1 MIVAESVHPILQRTK
16 NPSLDPVA
24 LSVFLRTGLFLGDD
38 TPFLGVRQLGPNS
51 VLTWSPL
58 DGLHVRQGPRP
69 AGALQSGIG
78 RTQAVKK
85 YAELFQ
91 EAVTQAVFAGEMGR
105 LVVPL
110 SGGRDS
116 RHIAYALH
124 KAGITPVTYATAMH
138 QPWRADED
146 ARVAKLVC
154 EALGVPH
161 VVIPQPRFRLKNC
174 VVAPR
179 ETGFLTDEL
188 AWLLPFRDWITGNAD
203 TTFDGVGGD
212 MMSAALGQT
221 WQFHESFQARNFKTI
236 IQQLFTQS
244 RIAGWEGILAGELME
259 KLSPEIAHRR
269 VREELELHAG
279 HHNPARSFYFWNRTR
294 KQLALSPF
302 CLFRAVRV
310 AAPYLMPE
318 LWSFLDGLPFEI
330 VADRTFHD
338 ETIAYAYPAFAHI
351 PYEDIEATRPFRRS
365 EALGVGVDF
374 LRLLCSFRAIK
385 GFDLTRQLKRAV
397 GSLVDHRV
405 WWSQS
410 GALYLLALLD
420 VPNLEIRI
428 DRP

>member
-1 MIVAESVHPILQRTK
+1 
-16 NPSLDPVA
+16 
-24 LSVFLRTGLFLGDD
+24 
-38 TPFLGVRQLGPNS
+38 
-51 VLTWSPL
+51 
-58 DGLHVRQGPRP
+58 
-69 AGALQSGIG
+69 
-78 RTQAVKK
+78 
-85 YAELFQ
+85 
-91 EAVTQAVFAGEMGR
+91 
-105 LVVPL
+105 
-110 SGGRDS
+110 
-116 RHIAYALH
+116 
-124 KAGITPVTYATAMH
+124 
-138 QPWRADED
+138 
-146 ARVAKLVC
+146 
-154 EALGVPH
+154 
-161 VVIPQPRFRLKNC
+161 
-174 VVAPR
+174 
-179 ETGFLTDEL
+179 
-188 AWLLPFRDWITGNAD
+188 
-203 TTFDGVGGD
+203 
-212 MMSAALGQT
+212 
-221 WQFHESFQARNFKTI
+221 
-236 IQQLFTQS
+236 
-244 RIAGWEGILAGELME
+244 
-259 KLSPEIAHRR
+259 LSPEIAHRR